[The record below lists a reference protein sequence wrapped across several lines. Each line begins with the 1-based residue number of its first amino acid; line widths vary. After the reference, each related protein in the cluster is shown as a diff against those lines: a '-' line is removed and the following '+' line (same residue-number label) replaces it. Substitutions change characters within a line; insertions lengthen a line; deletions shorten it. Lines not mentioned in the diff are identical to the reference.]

1 MKAVDT
7 GTRVNLKSILF
18 LTDFSQPSEAALP
31 FAIAIAREFAATIHA
46 QHVLIPQPYLYMTPQ
61 TIPVA
66 IEAQEE
72 NAQAEMQRVEAQLTG
87 VPHDVTVVRGV
98 DIWSALEHAIARCSA
113 DLIVL
118 GTHGRTGAE
127 KLLLGSAAE
136 EIFRQAR
143 IPVLTIGPAVRNGI
157 HNAARF
163 NRVLFATDFS
173 AESLAATR
181 FAVSLAE
188 ENQARLVLL
197 HVICDLGSEPKLS
210 PEAHSVANVMY
221 RLYGLV
227 PKDAE
232 LWCRPEA
239 IVEYGEPAERILEA
253 AKQRGADLI
262 VMGVRHGRLGTA
274 THLERSVAH
283 KVVAHATCPVL
294 TVRG

>member
-1 MKAVDT
+1 MKVADT
-7 GTRVNLKSILF
+7 GTRINLKSILF

-31 FAIAIAREFAATIHA
+31 FAIAMARQFEATIHA
-46 QHVLIPQPYLYMTPQ
+46 LHVLTPQAYLCMTPQ
-61 TIPVA
+61 TIPIV

-72 NAQAEMQRVEAQLTG
+72 SAQAEMQRVEAQLTG

-118 GTHGRTGAE
+118 GTHGRTGAD
-127 KLLLGSAAE
+127 KLVLGSTAE
-136 EIFRQAR
+136 EIFRQATV
-143 IPVLTIGPAVRNGI
+143 PVLTIGPAVRNGI

-163 NRVLFATDFS
+163 NRVLFATDFT

-188 ENQARLVLL
+188 EDQARLVLL
-197 HVICDLGSEPKLS
+197 HVIRNLGSEAKIS
-210 PEAHSVANVMY
+210 PEAYSVANVMY

-227 PKDAE
+227 PKDAD

-239 IVEYGEPAERILEA
+239 VIEYGDPSQRILEA
-253 AKQRGADLI
+253 ATQRKADLI
-262 VMGVRHGRLGTA
+262 VMGVRHGELGAA
-274 THLERSVAH
+274 THLSGSIAH

-294 TVRG
+294 TIRA

>member
-46 QHVLIPQPYLYMTPQ
+46 LHVLIPQPYLYMTPQ

-143 IPVLTIGPAVRNGI
+143 VPVLTIGPAVRNGI

-173 AESLAATR
+173 AESLSQKDVGRRSSIAR
-181 FAVSLAE
+181 QSRAVGTILT
-188 ENQARLVLL
+188 
-197 HVICDLGSEPKLS
+197 GF
-210 PEAHSVANVMY
+210 
-221 RLYGLV
+221 
-227 PKDAE
+227 
-232 LWCRPEA
+232 
-239 IVEYGEPAERILEA
+239 LEA
-253 AKQRGADLI
+253 NQDEFKKGPGGLDAGLFITVKADGGL
-262 VMGVRHGRLGTA
+262 H
-274 THLERSVAH
+274 
-283 KVVAHATCPVL
+283 
-294 TVRG
+294 